1 MASATPKPQP
11 GFGEIW
17 GQQEA
22 VGRIVEG
29 LRKNRL
35 APSLVFH
42 GPEGIG
48 KSLLALLL
56 ARTLTCPDA
65 REAACGNC
73 PSCRKIQ
80 PPDCRHPDIR
90 RLTPQGQEIRIQQIR
105 DLIREIQVRPME
117 GKRRVFLIDPADR
130 MTSEAANALLK
141 TLEEPPPRSAILLV
155 TSKYHS
161 LLPTVRSRCQ
171 MIRLQ
176 TVDRD
181 TVYRYLVEAKQR
193 EESEADLI
201 ATLCEGRIA
210 QAATFEV
217 QDYRKRRDR
226 LLSMISDLQ
235 GRRYGS
241 AVIHHS
247 EQLSHN
253 LEELRKDLDILLF
266 LFRDVACLVHLG
278 ASAPIANGDI
288 QESLREIAGRFG
300 PRSHNIVERIE
311 ETRRDLARNVNRYL
325 AMQVLLF
332 DLAGAGRMAEPRR
345 RPPISPGVR
354 PLLR

>member
-1 MASATPKPQP
+1 MVGAPSRSVP
-11 GFGEIW
+11 GFEEIW

-22 VGRIVEG
+22 VDRIVEG

-35 APSLVFH
+35 APALVLH
-42 GPEGIG
+42 GPEGVG
-48 KSLLALLL
+48 KTLLALLL

-90 RLTPQGQEIRIQQIR
+90 RLGPQGRDIRIQQIR

-141 TLEEPPPRSAILLV
+141 TLEEPPPRSSILLV

-171 MIRLQ
+171 VIRLQ

-181 TVYRYLVEAKQR
+181 TVYRFMVEAEQR

-201 ATLCEGRIA
+201 ASLCEGRIA
-210 QAATFEV
+210 QAATFDV
-217 QDYRKRRDR
+217 QDYCKRRDR
-226 LLSMISDLQ
+226 LLSMIGDLK
-235 GRRYGS
+235 GRHYGS
-241 AVIHHS
+241 AVIHHA
-247 EQLSHN
+247 EQLSHQV
-253 LEELRKDLDILLF
+253 EELRRNLDILLL
-266 LFRDVACLVHLG
+266 LFRDIACLVHLG
-278 ASAPIANGDI
+278 DSAPIANGDR
-288 QESLREIAGRFG
+288 QETLMEIAGRFG
-300 PRSHNIVERIE
+300 LRSHNIVERIE
-311 ETRRDLARNVNRYL
+311 ETRRDLAKNVNRYL

-332 DLAGAGRMAEPRR
+332 DLAGAGWMAEPRR
-345 RPPISPGVR
+345 RPPASPGTR